1 MTGKP
6 YIVGIA
12 GGSAS
17 GKTSFLR
24 DLCKNFPAGSVSVLS
39 QDNYY
44 LPREKQQCDESG
56 EINFD
61 LPNSIHREDFAND
74 LQKLISGQAVERTEY
89 GFNNPQHKAGKVLI
103 HPAPIIIM
111 EGLFVFYYE
120 EIRSLLDLKV
130 YLDVR
135 EEVKLK
141 RRILRDA
148 LERGYS
154 ESAVR
159 IKWQNHVMPSYNQ
172 FLRPYRDTADIVI
185 PNNTNYH
192 KGLLVL
198 NNHLKAMLL
207 EYAAKQPAAVNS

>member
-1 MTGKP
+1 MIAKP

-24 DLCKNFPAGSVSVLS
+24 DLQDGLPPGSISILT

-44 LPREKQQCDESG
+44 LPKEKQQCDDSG

-61 LPNSIHREDFAND
+61 LPSSIHREEFAAD
-74 LQKLISGQAVERTEY
+74 LNKLLEGEPVERTEY
-89 GFNNPQHKAGKVLI
+89 GFNNPGHEADTVIIQ
-103 HPAPIIIM
+103 PAPIIVM

-120 EIRSLLDLKV
+120 EIRKQLDLKV
-130 YLDVR
+130 YIDVR

-154 ESAVR
+154 EDAVR
-159 IKWQNHVMPSYNQ
+159 YQWQNHVMPSYKQ
-172 FLRPYRDTADIVI
+172 FLRPYRDTADLII
-185 PNNTNYH
+185 TNNVNYN
-192 KGLLVL
+192 KGLQVL
-198 NNHLKAMLL
+198 NNHLLTVLK
-207 EYAAKQPAAVNS
+207 ECTAKQSAVLNS

>member
-1 MTGKP
+1 MTGRP

-24 DLCKNFPAGSVSVLS
+24 DLCNYFPAGSVSILS

-44 LPREKQQCDESG
+44 LPRERQPCNESG

-61 LPNSIHREDFAND
+61 LPSSIHREDFAND
-74 LQKLISGQAVERTEY
+74 LQKLMSGQTVERSEY
-89 GFNNPQHKAGKVLI
+89 GFNNPEHHAKKVLI

-120 EIRSLLDLKV
+120 EIRKLLDLKV
-130 YLDVR
+130 YIEVR

-159 IKWQNHVMPSYNQ
+159 HQWQNHVMPSYKK
-172 FLRPYRDTADIVI
+172 FLRPYRDTADII
-185 PNNTNYH
+185 ITNNTHYQ

-198 NNHLKAMLL
+198 NNHLKAML
-207 EYAAKQPAAVNS
+207 EERAAKLPAASNS

>member
-1 MTGKP
+1 MARKP

-17 GKTSFLR
+17 GKTSFLS
-24 DLCKNFPAGSVSVLS
+24 DLCANLPEGTISIIS

-44 LPREKQQCDESG
+44 LPKEKQLCDERG

-61 LPNSIHREDFAND
+61 LPSSIHREEFARD
-74 LQKLISGQAVERTEY
+74 LKQLIKGETISRKEY
-89 GFNNPQHKAGKVLI
+89 GFNNPEHEVEI
-103 HPAPIIIM
+103 VETHPSPIIVM

-120 EIRSLLDLKV
+120 EIRELLDLKV

-135 EEVKLK
+135 DEVKLQ

-154 ESAVR
+154 EETVR
-159 IKWQNHVMPSYNQ
+159 YQWQNHVMPSYNK
-172 FLRPYRDTADIVI
+172 FLRPYRDRADII
-185 PNNTNYH
+185 ITNNTHY
-192 KGLLVL
+192 KTGLAVL
-198 NNHLKAMLL
+198 NNHLQAILKTNPVEKSTAI
-207 EYAAKQPAAVNS
+207 

>member
-1 MTGKP
+1 MAAKP

-24 DLCKNFPAGSVSVLS
+24 DLRHGLPDNSVSIIS

-44 LPREKQQCDESG
+44 HPKERQECDESG
-56 EINFD
+56 EVNFD
-61 LPNSIHREDFAND
+61 LPSSIHREEFAND
-74 LQKLISGQAVERTEY
+74 LNRLISGETIERVEY
-89 GFNNPQHKAGKVLI
+89 GFNNPQHESQKVCVY
-103 HPAPIIIM
+103 PAPIIIM

-120 EIRSLLDLKV
+120 EIRKQLDLKV
-130 YLDVR
+130 YIDVR

-141 RRILRDA
+141 RRILRDS

-159 IKWQNHVMPSYNQ
+159 YQWQNHVMPSYKQ
-172 FLRPYRDTADIVI
+172 FLRPYRDTADMII
-185 PNNTNYH
+185 TNNTNYN
-192 KGLLVL
+192 KGLQVL
-198 NNHLKAMLL
+198 NNHLLAMLK
-207 EYAAKQPAAVNS
+207 ECAVDQPAAVNS

>member
-1 MTGKP
+1 MAAKP

-24 DLCKNFPAGSVSVLS
+24 DLQDGLPAGSISILT

-44 LPREKQQCDESG
+44 HPKEKQQCDEAG

-61 LPNSIHREDFAND
+61 LPSSIQREQFAAD
-74 LQKLISGQAVERTEY
+74 LNQLLEGKPVERTEY
-89 GFNNPQHKAGKVLI
+89 GFNNPGHEAGTVVVQ
-103 HPAPIIIM
+103 PAPIIVM

-120 EIRSLLDLKV
+120 EIRKQLDLKV
-130 YLDVR
+130 YIDVK

-154 ESAVR
+154 EAAVR
-159 IKWQNHVMPSYNQ
+159 YQWQNHVMPSYKQ
-172 FLRPYRDTADIVI
+172 FLRPFRDTADVIVT
-185 PNNTNYH
+185 NNTNYN
-192 KGLLVL
+192 KGLTVL
-198 NNHLKAMLL
+198 NNHLLTVLK
-207 EYAAKQPAAVNS
+207 ECTVKQATVLSS